1 MASLLPEHVQE
12 PMIHP
17 LRISNA
23 MEKVIYLLW
32 RDTQT
37 PRETFA
43 HRLRNEI
50 AEHMQTLGAR
60 GLQLNLADADV
71 APAAGL
77 RQENNRPLPDAS
89 LSMWLDSANGP
100 SRRPFDTLILEAT
113 ARMAAYLVCESE
125 AISNTRFPPTPGER
139 TYGFA
144 QLALLTRPPRLT
156 PQAWLDIWRNH
167 HTPVAIDTQDNF
179 QYVQNLVVLALTH
192 GAPHIDAIVE
202 ECFPPAAM
210 TDPQAFFDAAGDA
223 EKFQRNLAAMM
234 DSCNRSIDFD
244 KIDVLPTSQYRL

>member
-1 MASLLPEHVQE
+1 MGYAMRLIYTPTET
-12 PMIHP
+12 
-17 LRISNA
+17 RILIV

-37 PRETFA
+37 SPETFA
-43 HRLRNEI
+43 RRLRSEL
-50 AEHMQTLGAR
+50 AEQLQALGAQS
-60 GLQLNLADADV
+60 LQLNLADADV
-71 APAAGL
+71 ESAAGL

-100 SRRPFDTLILEAT
+100 SRRPFDKLIVEAT
-113 ARMAAYLVCESE
+113 ARMAAYLVCESV
-125 AISNTRFPPTPGER
+125 AIRNTRFLPTPGER
-139 TYGFA
+139 THGFA

-156 PQAWLDIWRNH
+156 PEAWLDIWRNH

-192 GAPHIDAIVE
+192 GAPRIDAIVE

-210 TDPQAFFDAAGDA
+210 TDPQAFFDAVGDEA
-223 EKFQRNLAAMM
+223 KFQRNLAAMM
-234 DSCNRSIDFD
+234 DSCNLFIDFD
-244 KIDVLPTSQYRL
+244 KIDVLPTSQYCL

>member
-1 MASLLPEHVQE
+1 
-12 PMIHP
+12 
-17 LRISNA
+17 

-37 PRETFA
+37 RRDTFA
-43 HRLRNEI
+43 HRLRNEV
-50 AEHMQTLGAR
+50 AGQLQALGAQ
-60 GLQLNLADADV
+60 GLQLNLVDADV
-71 APAAGL
+71 DPAAGL

-89 LSMWLDSANGP
+89 LSMWLDSANGS
-100 SRRPFDTLILEAT
+100 SRRPFDTLIVEAT

-125 AISNTRFPPTPGER
+125 AIRNTRFPFTPGER

-144 QLALLTRPPRLT
+144 QVALLTRPPRLT

-192 GAPHIDAIVE
+192 GAPQIDAIVE

-210 TDPQAFFDAAGDA
+210 TDPQAFFDAAGDEA
-223 EKFQRNLAAMM
+223 KFQRNLAAMM
-234 DSCNRSIDFD
+234 DSCARFIDFD